1 MGLRADKAC
10 IDRCAIHINCSTH
23 VFVVVVV
30 FVSYKSGY
38 NFFIKE
44 IGNS

>member
-10 IDRCAIHINCSTH
+10 IDRCA
-23 VFVVVVV
+23 